1 MEFSNNKQRK
11 KKSLKLKVAHLKLE
25 VEERKEELDSY
36 SEEFIRTM
44 NKISDLISAAIP
56 QEDLNQPTIID
67 KTTDN
72 EEFQPV
78 DDGKPDLPED
88 IKKIW
93 KKIAAITHPDKTKD
107 NPELT
112 EIYKK
117 AVGAWERKDSEELLL
132 IALELDIE
140 IPEMP
145 EEVVVKNLESVAQ
158 NLQKKVSEIENSV
171 LLQWGRADFDLKLKI
186 MNIYLHSKGYKP
198 KT

>member
-36 SEEFIRTM
+36 SEEFIKTM
-44 NKISDLISAAIP
+44 NKISDLMSAEIP
-56 QEDLNQPTIID
+56 QEDLIQPTIID

-78 DDGKPDLPED
+78 DDGKADLPED

-107 NPELT
+107 KT
-112 EIYKK
+112 CAKTQQ
-117 AVGAWERKDSEELLL
+117 
-132 IALELDIE
+132 LDQRDD
-140 IPEMP
+140 
-145 EEVVVKNLESVAQ
+145 ESPRVPRSA
-158 NLQKKVSEIENSV
+158 
-171 LLQWGRADFDLKLKI
+171 AKLCP
-186 MNIYLHSKGYKP
+186 H
-198 KT
+198 